1 MAVKIRLRRMGTKK
15 KPFYRVVVADSR
27 TPRDGRF
34 IMLLGHYDP
43 RTEPPTLKIDE
54 EKALL
59 WLGRGAQPT
68 DTAGALLKKLGLIK
82 RVAAA
87 PKPVEAVKEPEPEK
101 PVRKR
106 KTAAKAE
113 PEAVAKAAEVAEA
126 EPEAVAE
133 AAEVAEAEP
142 EAVAKAA
149 EVAEAEPEA
158 VAKAAE
164 VAEAEPEV
172 EAEPEAAVA
181 VEPEVV
187 VEPEAKTE
195 TIVETEGVVESEAA
209 DEKQSSEE
217 QEKPEA

>member
-34 IMLLGHYDP
+34 IMLLGYYDP

-68 DTAGALLKKLGLIK
+68 DTARALLKKQGLIK
-82 RVAAA
+82 RVVVE
-87 PKPVEAVKEPEPEK
+87 PKVVEVVQEPEPEKK

-113 PEAVAKAAEVAEA
+113 PKAAAPKAAVEVAEPEVAAEVVEPEVAAEPKVVRPRRKPEA
-126 EPEAVAE
+126 VVEPEAIVEPEAVAE
-133 AAEVAEAEP
+133 
-142 EAVAKAA
+142 
-149 EVAEAEPEA
+149 
-158 VAKAAE
+158 
-164 VAEAEPEV
+164 PEV
-172 EAEPEAAVA
+172 EI
-181 VEPEVV
+181 
-187 VEPEAKTE
+187 E
-195 TIVETEGVVESEAA
+195 TTVETEGVVESEAA
-209 DEKQSSEE
+209 EEKQPSEE
-217 QEKPEA
+217 QE